1 MLLINLAEWV
11 GSNEYLIH
19 SYSVMSRAS
28 KQPLQMGSK
37 VIDVIRISLEVSKS
51 GKINS
56 TLKETNFLG
65 IIF

>member
-1 MLLINLAEWV
+1 
-11 GSNEYLIH
+11 
-19 SYSVMSRAS
+19 MSRAS

-51 GKINS
+51 GKIKT
-56 TLKETNFLG
+56 TLKKTNFLG

>member
-1 MLLINLAEWV
+1 MHT
-11 GSNEYLIH
+11 YP
-19 SYSVMSRAS
+19 VMSRAS
-28 KQPLQMGSK
+28 EQPLQMGSK

-51 GKINS
+51 GKIKS